1 MTEKDTVFLA
11 GGGDFDDLLKSSL
24 ENEEKE
30 TKKTIDVKEEGNNN
44 ELEKKLPEK

>member
-24 ENEEKE
+24 ETEEKE
-30 TKKTIDVKEEGNNN
+30 T
-44 ELEKKLPEK
+44 